1 MVDETWQ
8 LQLKIVTWFTEIFG
22 NLLQWGGG
30 CDCHQEQLQMGIEVD
45 CAEKGRRLRTAYE
58 HAKCVIDAALREA
71 NEWVADDWQGQV
83 GLWQSLQ
90 GCVRGA
96 HALSM
101 RKIRFLCDV
110 PYLLARLAEPGIK
123 DRCVAQF
130 AAVPM
135 AHHHRVSREFLE
147 PGHVSGLFPLVHAI
161 NPEAS
166 NIDPRLQSE
175 ITSLA
180 RIPLDDS
187 VGESP
192 HAKAKAIAQ
201 RAAGC
206 DFPWVSAT
214 MRVRQNIADIR
225 TIAPTLE
232 SFDLQEIWG
241 RSSSVIQDSRHLD
254 RAKRIKHE

>member
-1 MVDETWQ
+1 M
-8 LQLKIVTWFTEIFG
+8 
-22 NLLQWGGG
+22 
-30 CDCHQEQLQMGIEVD
+30 
-45 CAEKGRRLRTAYE
+45 
-58 HAKCVIDAALREA
+58 IDAALREA

-101 RKIRFLCDV
+101 RKIRFLCDI

-232 SFDLQEIWG
+232 SFDLQEIWD
-241 RSSSVIQDSRHLD
+241 RSSSVIQDSRHLN
-254 RAKRIKHE
+254 RAKRIKHEELVKKVYMLHDFGLAGPRPVVVAGLRETADHWCTCFLFAHQRAAKKDDINNT